1 MYKTMKIYFIRHG
14 LTEGNIQKKYIGKTD
29 EPLCAE
35 GIAELREKLADGD
48 YENVVNEASKA
59 GCSIWRSPMLRCAQ
73 TADIILPGKKNN
85 IESDLRECDF
95 GRFESK
101 NWVELSDDPEYQA
114 WIDSGGEMPFPNG
127 EAHSDFT
134 ERCCKAFMK
143 AVSEN
148 GGRVI
153 AFVVHGGTVMSVLE
167 RFAEPKKG
175 YYDYMIKNSCGYVTE
190 FNDGKIRILEEI

>member
-1 MYKTMKIYFIRHG
+1 MKIYFIRHG

-59 GCSIWRSPMLRCAQ
+59 GCTIWRSPMLRCAQ
-73 TADIILPGKKNN
+73 TAEIIFPGKKNN

-114 WIDSGGEMPFPNG
+114 WIDSGGRTAFPNG
-127 EAHSDFT
+127 EGREQFSR
-134 ERCCKAFMK
+134 RCVEGFWECLADCKDTD
-143 AVSEN
+143 
-148 GGRVI
+148 RV
-153 AFVVHGGTVMSVLE
+153 AFVVHGGTIMAIME
-167 RFAEPKKG
+167 QYGEPKG
-175 YYDYMIKNSCGYVTE
+175 EYYKWQIANGAYLS
-190 FNDGKIRILEEI
+190 LEVMKSL